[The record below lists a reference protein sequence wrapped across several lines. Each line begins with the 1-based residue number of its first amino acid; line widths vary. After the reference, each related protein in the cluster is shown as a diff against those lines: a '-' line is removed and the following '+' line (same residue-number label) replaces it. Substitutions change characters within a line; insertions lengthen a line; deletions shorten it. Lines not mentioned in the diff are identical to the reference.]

1 MATTSRS
8 SQATA
13 QLSQRKP
20 QGHLSVTV
28 MSVIAHPVIHR
39 TRESRPS
46 PAADR
51 DTRERERTRIG
62 DICVYVCLCVSMCVD
77 ATRPSVPDGSD
88 RVS

>member
-8 SQATA
+8 SHATA

-28 MSVIAHPVIHR
+28 MSVIAHPVVRR

-46 PAADR
+46 YAADR
-51 DTRERERTRIG
+51 NTRERERTRIG
-62 DICVYVCLCVSMCVD
+62 DICVYVCLCVLMRLDLVFRMGPT
-77 ATRPSVPDGSD
+77 A
-88 RVS
+88 

>member
-28 MSVIAHPVIHR
+28 MSVIAHPVVRR

-46 PAADR
+46 YAADL
-51 DTRERERTRIG
+51 DTREPERTRIG
-62 DICVYVCLCVSMCVD
+62 DIRVYVCLYVLIRLDLVFRMGPT
-77 ATRPSVPDGSD
+77 A
-88 RVS
+88 

>member
-28 MSVIAHPVIHR
+28 MSVIAHPVVRR

-46 PAADR
+46 YAADL
-51 DTRERERTRIG
+51 DTREPERTRIG
-62 DICVYVCLCVSMCVD
+62 DICVYVCLCVLMRLDLVFRMGRT
-77 ATRPSVPDGSD
+77 A
-88 RVS
+88 